1 MPVNVNSARLIET
14 IPAINKNIISP
25 AYKFPYNR
33 SANESGLAI
42 RSIISINKFAGNIHG
57 PNGCRDID
65 FINPT
70 SPFDLMLKIK
80 YKIKTDS
87 ASAAVRLRSVV
98 GTTFK

>member
-1 MPVNVNSARLIET
+1 MKAVS
-14 IPAINKNIISP
+14 
-25 AYKFPYNR
+25 
-33 SANESGLAI
+33 I

-57 PNGCRDID
+57 PNGCRDMD

-70 SPFDLMLKIK
+70 KPFDLMLKIK

-87 ASAAVRLRSVV
+87 ANAAVKLRSVV